1 MTQYIEENR
10 RIPVMPETDV
20 IVAGGGIAGVA
31 AALAA
36 VRSGM
41 RVTLM
46 EKQVQLGGLATTG
59 LVNWY
64 EPMDDGE
71 GRQLVTGIS
80 DELMHLAIRD
90 GYDNLSQDWKQGHTG
105 DPAGPRCCTKFNPAV
120 LSLAMNE
127 LLVRE
132 GVQLLYDMAVCL
144 PHMQGVR
151 CDGVITESKS
161 GRAFYP
167 CRMLIDATG
176 DADMLHR
183 AGVPCRQGQ
192 NYFTYYGH
200 GVSSA
205 SLKAVLETG
214 NYAKLNANG
223 FFVGSD
229 LEGHGHPEGMKRFG
243 GVTAEEVSEY
253 VTLGQQGLLEK
264 LRANRDLNLTALP
277 AMVQFRTTRS
287 LDGVSTF
294 DDADGCRAE
303 RSIGATGD
311 FRYRS
316 RRYELDAGI
325 LYHNDYPN
333 LLAAGRTVSATTGG
347 WEVTRVIPTAALTGQ
362 AAGTLAALAIRLDCP
377 VNRVPVDT
385 LQHALSAAG
394 VTLHF

>member
-1 MTQYIEENR
+1 MMQSMEENR
-10 RIPVMPETDV
+10 RIPVMPSSDV
-20 IVAGGGIAGVA
+20 MVAGGGVAGVA

-36 VRSGM
+36 VRSGLG
-41 RVTLM
+41 VTLM

-71 GRQLVTGIS
+71 GRQLVTGIA
-80 DELMHLAIRD
+80 DELMRLAIRD
-90 GYDNLSQDWKQGHTG
+90 GYDNLAPAWKQGPLA
-105 DPAGPRCCTKFNPAV
+105 DPAGPRCCTRFNPAV
-120 LSLAMNE
+120 FSLTLNE

-132 GVQLLYDMAVCL
+132 GVQLCYDMLACQ
-144 PHMQGVR
+144 PHMQGNR

-161 GRAFYP
+161 GRAFHP

-200 GVSSA
+200 GVNTA
-205 SLKAVLETG
+205 SLQAVLDTG
-214 NYAKLNANG
+214 DYARINAGG

-229 LEGHGHPEGMKRFG
+229 LAGHGHPEGMKRFG
-243 GVTAEEVSEY
+243 VTAEDISEY

-264 LRANRDLNLTALP
+264 IRANRDLNLTALP
-277 AMVQFRTTRS
+277 AMAQLRTTRC
-287 LDGVSTF
+287 LEGAATF

-311 FRYRS
+311 FRHRG

-325 LYHNDYPN
+325 LYHDDYPN
-333 LLAAGRTVSATTGG
+333 LLAAGRTVSATRGG
-347 WEVTRVIPTAALTGQ
+347 WEVTRVIPTAAMTGQ
-362 AAGTLAALAIRLDCP
+362 AAGTLAALALRQDCP
-377 VNRVPVDT
+377 VNRVPVPL
-385 LQHALSAAG
+385 LQQTLSAAG

>member
-1 MTQYIEENR
+1 MNQLWEEKR
-10 RIPVMPETDV
+10 PIPVMPDTDV
-20 IVAGGGIAGVA
+20 LVAGGGIAGVA

-36 VRSGM
+36 VRCGM

-46 EKQVQLGGLATTG
+46 EKQVQLGGLATIG

-64 EPMDDGE
+64 EPLDDGE

-80 DELMHLAIRD
+80 DELLHLSIQD
-90 GYDNLSQDWKQGHTG
+90 GYDNLAEDWKQGKTG
-105 DPAGPRCCTKFNPAV
+105 DPAGPRCCSKFNPAMFT
-120 LSLAMNE
+120 LALNE

-132 GVQLLYDMAVCL
+132 GVQLLYDITVCE
-144 PHMQGVR
+144 PHMNGAH

-176 DADMLHR
+176 DADMLCR
-183 AGVPCRQGQ
+183 AGVPCRSGQ

-205 SLKAVLETG
+205 SLRDTLQSGDYV
-214 NYAKLNANG
+214 KLNAGG

-229 LEGHGHPEGMKRFG
+229 LTGNGHPEGMKRFS
-243 GVTAEEVSEY
+243 GVTVEEVSEY
-253 VTLGQQGLLEK
+253 VTLGQLRLLEK
-264 LRANRDLNLTALP
+264 LRADRDLNLTALP
-277 AMVQFRTTRS
+277 AMAQLRTTRC
-287 LDGVSTF
+287 LNGAATF
-294 DDADGCRAE
+294 DDVDGCRAAH
-303 RSIGATGD
+303 SIGATGD
-311 FRYRS
+311 FRYRK

-325 LYHNDYPN
+325 LYHDSYPN

-347 WEVTRVIPTAALTGQ
+347 WEVTRVIPTAAMTGQ
-362 AAGTLAALAIRLDCP
+362 AAGTLAALAIRLGCA
-377 VNRVPVDT
+377 VNQVPIDA
-385 LQHALSAAG
+385 LQQHLSDAG